1 MLRSV
6 WGWLNGSE
14 RRVGQTPSQLIDRTS
29 CSAQKTSLVSGLLK
43 EPEIAGARPDAP
55 GRRDREPNRTLA
67 SGFDVRNSTIHGAS
81 LRAGHFVIPDS
92 DLGNFWGNGS
102 FNMTSLQQC
111 SPHKGA
117 EMNMKRFA
125 TKVASTAVVV
135 LIPLT
140 ALAPSALAA
149 PRHTAHTAGGVST
162 ATRGSAPNAWAS
174 RTSALPDG
182 GAALFDGIP
191 LDGGS
196 AFYHVPAA
204 PAPVNRVAPNA
215 WSSRASGLEFGGAA
229 LYV

>member
-1 MLRSV
+1 
-6 WGWLNGSE
+6 
-14 RRVGQTPSQLIDRTS
+14 
-29 CSAQKTSLVSGLLK
+29 
-43 EPEIAGARPDAP
+43 
-55 GRRDREPNRTLA
+55 
-67 SGFDVRNSTIHGAS
+67 
-81 LRAGHFVIPDS
+81 
-92 DLGNFWGNGS
+92 
-102 FNMTSLQQC
+102 
-111 SPHKGA
+111 
-117 EMNMKRFA
+117 MNTKRFA

-204 PAPVNRVAPNA
+204 PDRGEPGSPQRVVV
-215 WSSRASGLEFGGAA
+215 SGQWPGVRRRRSLR
-229 LYV
+229 LR